1 VSISHLN
8 KLESSELIQK
18 GIEEN
23 DCKVKLRKL
32 SKEKNNFESQY
43 AKLA

>member
-1 VSISHLN
+1 LN

-23 DCKVKLRKL
+23 DGKVKLRKI
-32 SKEKNNFESQY
+32 SKEKNNFES
-43 AKLA
+43 